1 MIATG
6 CLAVGRVRTVE
17 YERKAARG
25 TSSTTLINGLK
36 EHKNFTYIPTGN
48 LGQTL
53 AAKPH

>member
-36 EHKNFTYIPTGN
+36 EYKNFTYIPTGN

-53 AAKPH
+53 AVKPH